1 MSSIPPTSLTSS
13 PMPSSTDGNGSN
25 IILNEI
31 VSKLKDGLPGAC
43 QSVFSLS
50 TSLERQVVT
59 TEDFQRFL
67 QDIHDLLITLD
78 SAKRSSLFRV
88 IRYCLQS
95 AAYVKV
101 LVQEDIHWL
110 IVAALERE
118 SDYSMERIQALKI
131 IDRIRL
137 KAPEVFP
144 IAFARSLV
152 AISNS
157 KEDNFRKVC
166 LESLRELSIANPTL
180 VAVVQGFTTMM
191 DAVVDPVSQ
200 DVADNILRTILFLLN
215 DPSTR

>member
-1 MSSIPPTSLTSS
+1 MASALSASLQSS
-13 PMPSSTDGNGSN
+13 PLPVSGDSSN

-31 VSKLKDGLPGAC
+31 VGKLKDGLPGAC

-50 TSLERQVVT
+50 TSLERQVVST
-59 TEDFQRFL
+59 DDFQRFL
-67 QDIHDLLITLD
+67 QDTHDLLITLD

-88 IRYCLQS
+88 IRYCIQS

-101 LVQEDIHWL
+101 LVSEDVHWL

-131 IDRIRL
+131 IDRIR
-137 KAPEVFP
+137 KIAPDAFP
-144 IAFARSLV
+144 VAFARSLV

-166 LESLRELSIANPTL
+166 LESLRELAVANPCL
-180 VAVVQGFTTMM
+180 VAVVQGFTTLI
-191 DAVVDPVSQ
+191 DAVVDPVAQ
-200 DVADNILRTILFLLN
+200 DVADNILRSILFLLN